1 MTEADND
8 SWNDPIWAILSNVSS
23 MLAYWDR
30 DLRCKFANNAYL
42 HWFGVKGSSLFDTR
56 LQDLLGPELFAA
68 NEPFVR
74 GALRGELQ
82 EFERLVPGPGG
93 KKRPSLARYIPHKAP
108 NGKVLGF
115 VVEVTDVTLLHDTR
129 EQLRLRVA
137 EIENL
142 NFELSD
148 RKRALTIAQNLG
160 DMGSWEWDINT
171 DAITWSEQLYRL
183 FGLDPTSPPP
193 SFADHRA
200 LYAPDSWAKLR
211 AAVKHCIDYG
221 SSSNTSSTGGTMDG
235 SKPVD
240 FPGATQAARSLPS
253 TARHKKFP
261 PAGSRAMPPIKRCG
275 SRIWSVALRSSEKR
289 TAHSRAGSQGGCRGD
304 RGSRAGP

>member
-93 KKRPSLARYIPHKAP
+93 NKRPSLARYIPHKAP

-221 SSSNTSSTGGTMDG
+221 TRYTLELEYIKHGGHHGWLEARGFSRRDASGKVVTLYGTAQEISARWITSDAAYQTMRIADLERRLAIERE
-235 SKPVD
+235 KN
-240 FPGATQAARSLPS
+240 GALESRLAR
-253 TARHKKFP
+253 R
-261 PAGSRAMPPIKRCG
+261 M
-275 SRIWSVALRSSEKR
+275 
-289 TAHSRAGSQGGCRGD
+289 
-304 RGSRAGP
+304 